1 MADGN
6 LPTYVTE
13 ATTFLWAGGITGP
26 NRLAGSFVN
35 CAGGFAVTGAGFLGV
50 TNAELA
56 LGTGAAG
63 TPVGVDMEGIVQV
76 NSAGAITLGA
86 PLTCQAVTGE
96 FSVAAAGQDIHGRA
110 LGTTSAAGQRVLM
123 KITREGKA

>member
-13 ATTFLWAGGITGP
+13 STTVPWGGGYGSI
-26 NRLAGSFVN
+26 RLAGSFVN
-35 CAGGFAVTGAGFLGV
+35 FAGNFITGSAGFLGV
-50 TNAELA
+50 QSHDIPANSPS
-56 LGTGAAG
+56 G
-63 TPVGVDMEGIVQV
+63 TPIGVDIEGIVQV
-76 NSAGAITLGA
+76 QSGGVITLGA

-96 FSVAAAGQDIHGRA
+96 FIVATAGQDIYGRA
-110 LGTTSAAGQRVLM
+110 LGTTTGSGQRVLM

>member
-6 LPTYVTE
+6 FPTYVTE
-13 ATTFLWAGGITGP
+13 STTTAWSGGYGSI
-26 NRLAGSFVN
+26 RLAGSFVN
-35 CAGGFAVTGAGFLGV
+35 CAGSFSVAGSGFLGV
-50 TNAELA
+50 QSHDLPANSP
-56 LGTGAAG
+56 AG

-76 NSAGAITLGA
+76 LSGGAFALGA

-96 FSVAAAGQDIHGRA
+96 FIVAGAGQDIHGRA
-110 LGTTSAAGQRVLM
+110 LVAATAAGQRVLM